1 VAGCWGDHGGENG
14 SRKISKVGWNTETT
28 EPSAFWET
36 TKEVARKLKAQL
48 ARDTEEQSET
58 GFTLH

>member
-1 VAGCWGDHGGENG
+1 MDQSEVAGCWGDH
-14 SRKISKVGWNTETT
+14 
-28 EPSAFWET
+28 FWET